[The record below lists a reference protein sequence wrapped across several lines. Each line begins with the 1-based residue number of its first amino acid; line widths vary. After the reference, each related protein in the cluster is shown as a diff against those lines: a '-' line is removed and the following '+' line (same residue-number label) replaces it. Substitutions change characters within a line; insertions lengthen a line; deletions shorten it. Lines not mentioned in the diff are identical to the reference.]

1 MALIIGLTGGIA
13 SGKSTISA
21 MFKEMNIPVVDADL
35 IARQVVEPGEKAY
48 TDIVQLFGKD
58 ILQNDDTLNR
68 KKLGGIVFS
77 DEEKRM
83 QLNKI
88 VHPAIRKRMLN
99 EKDHYVAEG
108 ANCVV
113 LDIPLLFESQ
123 LTHMVDKTIV
133 VYVDYEIQLE
143 RLMKRDQFTE
153 EEANQRIRSQ
163 MSLKDKA
170 RKADAV
176 IHNNGTIE
184 QANEQLITLLVK
196 WNVLKD

>member
-153 EEANQRIRSQ
+153 EEANQRIQSQ
-163 MSLKDKA
+163 MPLKDKA